1 MTVAQTLKTPQGRT
15 LAYHLTDGRGPCVVF
30 LGGLKSDMQ
39 GTKAV
44 FLEDWA
50 RREGRAFLRFDY
62 SGHGESSGDFTD
74 GCIGDWAQD
83 SLAAVTAL
91 TRGKIVP
98 VGSSMG
104 GWQSLLLC
112 RPIPDR
118 IAGLVTIAAAPDF
131 TEDGYW
137 ASFSDAQK
145 QQLEAEGRVEL
156 PSDYMEPY
164 IITKRMIED
173 GRKQLVLRSALG
185 LPFPVRFLQGTAD
198 TAVSVATAV
207 KLLEH
212 ATGPDMQL
220 QLVKDADHR
229 FSDDRCL
236 GLMQAAVQEVLSK
249 AADA

>member
-1 MTVAQTLKTPQGRT
+1 MYLETPQGRR
-15 LAYHLTDGRGPCVVF
+15 LAYHKTEGTGPCVVF
-30 LGGLKSDMQ
+30 LGGLKSDMM

-50 RREGRAFLRFDY
+50 KREGRAFLRFDY
-62 SGHGESSGDFTD
+62 SGQGESSGAFTE
-74 GCIGDWAQD
+74 GCIGDWAED
-83 SLAAVTAL
+83 TLAAVEAL
-91 TRGKIVP
+91 TEGPILP

-104 GWQSLLLC
+104 GWQSLLLV
-112 RPIPDR
+112 RALPAR

-137 ASFSDAQK
+137 ASFTEAQK
-145 QQLEAEGRVEL
+145 KTLAETGQVEL

-164 IITKRMIED
+164 IITRRMIED
-173 GRKQLVLRSALG
+173 GRKQLVLRDPLH
-185 LPFPVRFLQGTAD
+185 LPFPTRFLQGTAD

-207 KLLEH
+207 RLLEH
-212 ATGPDMQL
+212 AQGPDMQL

-236 GLMQAAVQEVLSK
+236 ELLIQAVEEVS
-249 AADA
+249 ATA

>member
-1 MTVAQTLKTPQGRT
+1 MYLETPQGRR
-15 LAYHLTDGRGPCVVF
+15 LAYHKTEGTGPCVVF
-30 LGGLKSDMQ
+30 LGGLKSDMM

-50 RREGRAFLRFDY
+50 KREGRAFLRFDY
-62 SGHGESSGDFTD
+62 SGHGESSGAFTE
-74 GCIGDWAQD
+74 GCIGDWAED
-83 SLAAVTAL
+83 TLAAVEAL
-91 TRGKIVP
+91 TEGPILP

-104 GWQSLLLC
+104 GWQSLLLV
-112 RPIPDR
+112 RALPAR

-137 ASFSDAQK
+137 ASFTEAQK
-145 QQLEAEGRVEL
+145 KTLAETGQVEL

-164 IITKRMIED
+164 IITRRMIEV
-173 GRKQLVLRSALG
+173 GRKQLVLRDPLQ
-185 LPFPVRFLQGTAD
+185 LPFPTRFLQGTAD

-207 KLLEH
+207 RLLEH
-212 ATGPDMQL
+212 AQGPDMQL

-236 GLMQAAVQEVLSK
+236 ELLIQAVEEVS
-249 AADA
+249 ATA

>member
-1 MTVAQTLKTPQGRT
+1 MYLETPQGRR
-15 LAYHLTDGRGPCVVF
+15 LAYHKTEGTGPCVVF
-30 LGGLKSDMQ
+30 LGGLKSDMM

-50 RREGRAFLRFDY
+50 KREGRAFLRFDY
-62 SGHGESSGDFTD
+62 SGHGESSGAFTE
-74 GCIGDWAQD
+74 GCIGDWAED
-83 SLAAVTAL
+83 TLAAVEAL
-91 TRGKIVP
+91 TEGPILP

-104 GWQSLLLC
+104 GWQSLLLV
-112 RPIPDR
+112 RALPAR

-137 ASFSDAQK
+137 ASFTEAQK
-145 QQLEAEGRVEL
+145 KTLAETGQVEL

-164 IITKRMIED
+164 IITRRMIED
-173 GRKQLVLRSALG
+173 GRKQLVLRDPLH
-185 LPFPVRFLQGTAD
+185 LPFPTRFLQGTAD

-207 KLLEH
+207 RLLEH
-212 ATGPDMQL
+212 AQGPDMQL

-236 GLMQAAVQEVLSK
+236 ELLIQAVEEVS
-249 AADA
+249 ATA

>member
-1 MTVAQTLKTPQGRT
+1 MYLETPQGRR
-15 LAYHLTDGRGPCVVF
+15 LAYHKTEGTGPCVVF
-30 LGGLKSDMQ
+30 LGGLKSDMM

-50 RREGRAFLRFDY
+50 KREGRAFLRFDY
-62 SGHGESSGDFTD
+62 SGHGESSGAFTD
-74 GCIGDWAQD
+74 GCIGDWAED
-83 SLAAVTAL
+83 TLAAVEAL
-91 TRGKIVP
+91 TDGPILP

-104 GWQSLLLC
+104 GWQSLLLV
-112 RPIPDR
+112 RALPAR

-137 ASFSDAQK
+137 ASFTEAQK
-145 QQLEAEGRVEL
+145 KTLAETGQVEL

-164 IITKRMIED
+164 IITRRMIED
-173 GRKQLVLRSALG
+173 GRKQLVPRDPLH
-185 LPFPVRFLQGTAD
+185 LPFPTRFLQGTAD

-207 KLLEH
+207 RLLEH
-212 ATGPDMQL
+212 AQGPDMQL

-236 GLMQAAVQEVLSK
+236 ELLIQAVEEVS
-249 AADA
+249 ATT

>member
-1 MTVAQTLKTPQGRT
+1 MYLETPQGRR
-15 LAYHLTDGRGPCVVF
+15 LAYHKTEGTGPCVVF
-30 LGGLKSDMQ
+30 LGGLKSDMM

-50 RREGRAFLRFDY
+50 KREGRAFLRFDY
-62 SGHGESSGDFTD
+62 SGHGESSGAFTD
-74 GCIGDWAQD
+74 GCIGDWAED
-83 SLAAVTAL
+83 TLAAVEAL
-91 TRGKIVP
+91 TDGPILP

-104 GWQSLLLC
+104 GWQSLLLV
-112 RPIPDR
+112 RALPAR

-137 ASFSDAQK
+137 ASFTEAQK
-145 QQLEAEGRVEL
+145 KTLAETGQVEL

-164 IITKRMIED
+164 IITRRMIED
-173 GRKQLVLRSALG
+173 GRKQLVLRDPLH
-185 LPFPVRFLQGTAD
+185 LPFPTRFLQGTAD

-207 KLLEH
+207 RLLDH
-212 ATGPDMQL
+212 AQGPDMQL

-236 GLMQAAVQEVLSK
+236 ELLIQAVEEVS
-249 AADA
+249 ATA